1 MKTISTA
8 IIKVIS
14 VGLFGLSICSSSN
27 AALGTYNFILKGNT
41 TTVACH
47 CEL

>member
-8 IIKVIS
+8 IKVIS
-14 VGLFGLSICSSSN
+14 VGLFGLSICN
-27 AALGTYNFILKGNT
+27 PDHVALGIYNFILKGNT

-47 CEL
+47 CEF

>member
-8 IIKVIS
+8 IKVIS

-27 AALGTYNFILKGNT
+27 AALGTYNFTLKGNAT
-41 TTVACH
+41 TATCC
-47 CEL
+47 CEF